1 MKFKELIDTV
11 FWEFIEDEFHSWYYK
26 DKESPEYQLDGY
38 RKVFDELRM
47 MEPKESDMRIG
58 LNLITW
64 DEFENKLVDEPY
76 VIVDGKN
83 GKLQKES
90 DDFKY
95 FQFKDDAERE
105 KVGNE
110 ETTWGIEFTP
120 WNEWLGME
128 IDSETINTF
137 SKEEIVMHCLWEMT
151 FCGYEQEEIQEK
163 ITDLKER
170 VKEIESMSEEEL
182 KANTIS
188 MDELKEQLA
197 ERLNEEE
204 QSERNEV

>member
-90 DDFKY
+90 DDFQY

-105 KVGNE
+105 KVGNQ

-120 WNEWLGME
+120 WDEWLGMS
-128 IDSETINTF
+128 IDSETLNTF

-204 QSERNEV
+204 QSEGNEV